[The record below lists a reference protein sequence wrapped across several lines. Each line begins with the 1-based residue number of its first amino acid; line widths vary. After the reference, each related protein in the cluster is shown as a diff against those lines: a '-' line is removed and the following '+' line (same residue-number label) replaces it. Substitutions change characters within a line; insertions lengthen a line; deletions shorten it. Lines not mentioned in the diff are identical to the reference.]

1 MIEVRCGQ
9 DDAGSPDLRRL
20 FEIGPAR
27 RPAAAIAPGVTR
39 AVEPTSVGQAA
50 NSHAMRP
57 AASLANAGGPF
68 EPHATANL

>member
-39 AVEPTSVGQAA
+39 AVEPTSVGQAGR
-50 NSHAMRP
+50 N
-57 AASLANAGGPF
+57 
-68 EPHATANL
+68 